1 MHLKVVVRQGRRKA
15 TDRRT
20 RASMPRKQEKGHAPM
35 LSHEKLVD
43 LYRELRDRDVLSVY
57 LDADQRDPADRKV
70 WRKRLTREVSA
81 QRDALADDED
91 GDLEAFERALALL
104 EEKLDPHDA
113 FLPGAGWVGFATPD
127 RVWYAESIPVPVPD
141 VVRWERGIR
150 VAPYVRGLKQER
162 PVILVLLDSRRAR
175 VFRYRNGK
183 VAEIRDLR
191 ADTFLGDLSDVGT
204 QKRPTH
210 RSGIRGKT
218 STDAAQTFLGVG
230 SERMLKELMEKVVT
244 EEAADDALVVIGGIP
259 EAVSAAAQRAP
270 KALAERVV
278 ERPSLHVEMGEPE
291 IREAAEEAASQ
302 ATRDRQWEILE
313 DVVNQA
319 KAEGRACLG
328 IEETERALLEQR
340 VGELLLSRNFVLQS
354 PDFADHCVG
363 AAFEQGADALELSGP
378 AAERLDEEG
387 GVAARLRYRSST
399 QEAGDASGEA
409 AGQEAT
415 EGVA

>member
-1 MHLKVVVRQGRRKA
+1 
-15 TDRRT
+15 
-20 RASMPRKQEKGHAPM
+20 M
-35 LSHEKLVD
+35 LSYEKLVD

-57 LDADQRDPADRKV
+57 LDADQHDPADRNV
-70 WRKRLTREVSA
+70 WRKRLTREVNA
-81 QRDALADDED
+81 AREALDGDADADLEGFEKALA
-91 GDLEAFERALALL
+91 RL
-104 EEKLDPHDA
+104 EEELDSHDA

-141 VVRWERGIR
+141 VVRWEHGIR

-175 VFRYRNGK
+175 IFHYRNGE
-183 VAEIRDLR
+183 VEEVRDLR

-230 SERMLKELMEKVVT
+230 SERMLKELMETVVP
-244 EEAADDALVVIGGIP
+244 EEAGDHGLVVVGGTP
-259 EAVSAAAQRAP
+259 EMVSAAAQKAP
-270 KALAERVV
+270 KAVAGRLV
-278 ERPSLHVEMGEPE
+278 ERPSLHVEMQKTD
-291 IREAAEEAASQ
+291 IKEAAEEAASQ
-302 ATRDRQWEILE
+302 ATRDRQWEILDE
-313 DVVNQA
+313 VVNQA

-340 VGELLLSRNFVLQS
+340 VGELLLSRDFVRQN
-354 PDFADHCVG
+354 PDYADHCVG

-387 GVAARLRYRSST
+387 GVAARLRYRAST
-399 QEAGDASGEA
+399 QEATDAPGEG
-409 AGQEAT
+409 AGSEAT
-415 EGVA
+415 EGAA

>member
-1 MHLKVVVRQGRRKA
+1 
-15 TDRRT
+15 
-20 RASMPRKQEKGHAPM
+20 M
-35 LSHEKLVD
+35 LSYEKLVD
-43 LYRELRDRDVLSVY
+43 LYRELRDQDVLSVY
-57 LDADQRDPADRKV
+57 LDADQHDPADRKV
-70 WRKRLTREVSA
+70 WRKRLTRKVSA
-81 QRDALADDED
+81 AREALD
-91 GDLEAFERALALL
+91 GDADADLEGFERALARL
-104 EEKLDPHDA
+104 EEELDAHDA

-175 VFRYRNGK
+175 VFRYRNGE
-183 VAEIRDLR
+183 VEEVRDLR

-230 SERMLKELMEKVVT
+230 SERMLKELMETVVP
-244 EEAADDALVVIGGIP
+244 EEAGDHGLVVVGGTP
-259 EAVSAAAQRAP
+259 EMVSAAAQKAP
-270 KALAERVV
+270 KAVAGRLV
-278 ERPSLHVEMGEPE
+278 ERPSLHVEMQKTE
-291 IREAAEEAASQ
+291 IKEAAEEAASQ
-302 ATRDRQWEILE
+302 ATRDRQWEILDE
-313 DVVNQA
+313 VVNQA

-340 VGELLLSRNFVLQS
+340 VGELLLSRDFVRQN
-354 PDFADHCVG
+354 PDYADHCVG

-387 GVAARLRYRSST
+387 GIAARLRYRAST
-399 QEAGDASGEA
+399 QEAGDASGEG
-409 AGQEAT
+409 AGSEAT
-415 EGVA
+415 EGAA